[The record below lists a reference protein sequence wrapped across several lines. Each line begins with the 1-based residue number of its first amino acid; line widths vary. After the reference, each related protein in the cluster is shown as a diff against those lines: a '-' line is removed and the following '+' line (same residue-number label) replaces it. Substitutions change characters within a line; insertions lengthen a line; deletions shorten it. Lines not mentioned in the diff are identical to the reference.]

1 MIRQPTPSNSAFSAA
16 PRSLRSWQGA
26 SLLSVVS
33 LLASSM
39 VQAQT
44 PEPIDE
50 VSPPQTAPLAAEPA
64 TPAPALEIAPAPV
77 EALPP
82 EFTPIEPA
90 PAAPPALANPSANT
104 STEQVPTFG
113 SSDSFID
120 TTDYSL
126 GATERSKPTWSLPAE
141 GLPPAMVG
149 AEPQPIAPPA
159 VQFGPLTIG
168 ESGSVELG
176 GVTVTPPAT
185 AQNYYYRTIRPPAR
199 LGNGNLRLIFPLA
212 IPAPITSIFGWRIH
226 PISGD
231 KRFHSGTD
239 LGAPM
244 GTPVLAAYAG
254 QVAIADFL
262 GGYGLAVTLAHNKGS
277 QETLYAHLSEVFV
290 RPGETVKQ
298 GEVIGRVGSTG
309 NSTGPHLHFEFRQRT
324 PDGWVVLDPG
334 AQLEYALAQLVKALQ
349 VGQSPVQPGN
359 QLSANF
365 SEISRTNINL
375 GKVVQFKMPLT
386 AQKSAKVE
394 RTGDRS

>member
-1 MIRQPTPSNSAFSAA
+1 MTRQPNQPNSASSAA
-16 PRSLRSWQGA
+16 PRSPRLRQSA
-26 SLLSVVS
+26 SVLSMVS
-33 LLASSM
+33 LLASSV

-44 PEPIDE
+44 PEPIAE
-50 VSPPQTAPLAAEPA
+50 VAPSQTAPLTTEPV
-64 TPAPALEIAPAPV
+64 TPAPALEVAPAPV

-82 EFTPIEPA
+82 EFTPVDPV
-90 PAAPPALANPSANT
+90 PAAPPALPDPSADT
-104 STEQVPTFG
+104 SIAPPSNFNNP
-113 SSDSFID
+113 DSFID

-126 GATERSKPTWSLPAE
+126 GATERSQPTVSLPAD
-141 GLPPAMVG
+141 GLPAAGVG
-149 AEPQPIAPPA
+149 AEPQLIAPPT

-226 PISGD
+226 PISSD

-239 LGAPM
+239 LGAPL

-277 QETLYAHLSEVFV
+277 QETLYAHLSEIFV

-349 VGQSPVQPGN
+349 VGQSLQPGG
-359 QLSANF
+359 QVSANF

-375 GKVVQFKMPLT
+375 GKVMQFKVPLT
-386 AQKSAKVE
+386 AQKPAKAEGRV
-394 RTGDRS
+394 DRS